1 MASSPIPARFAGI
14 ELDLSTGE
22 LRRNGALL
30 KLQPQPAR
38 NLTILV
44 SRVGEVVRRQEL
56 AREVWGS
63 NKLNEHGKL
72 CSCCR
77 VQIDPEPLDFAV
89 EWTRNNAA
97 QVSLDERT

>member
-63 NKLNEHGKL
+63 NKLSEHGKL
-72 CSCCR
+72 LLMLPSADR
-77 VQIDPEPLDFAV
+77 SGAV
-89 EWTRNNAA
+89 GFRCGVDAE
-97 QVSLDERT
+97 

>member
-72 CSCCR
+72 LLMLPSADR
-77 VQIDPEPLDFAV
+77 SGAV
-89 EWTRNNAA
+89 GFRCGVDAE
-97 QVSLDERT
+97 